1 MVNMIPSSLNALSSY
16 GTYLAWIDMGFVVLA
31 PLLVLIVYKIKEGM
45 VEMKHLLKIIMVMAL
60 TGFMSGCSELE
71 EIEERGFVVGGL
83 RYRKEKKAN
92 PIMKG
97 TYQMVLLVNCLNR
110 VDKGWG

>member
-1 MVNMIPSSLNALSSY
+1 
-16 GTYLAWIDMGFVVLA
+16 
-31 PLLVLIVYKIKEGM
+31 
-45 VEMKHLLKIIMVMAL
+45 MKHLLKIIMVMAL

-71 EIEERGFVVGGL
+71 EIEERGFVVGAA
-83 RYRKEKKAN
+83 YDIVKEKKAN

-97 TYQMVLLVNCLNR
+97 PIRWYSPVNCLNR